1 MTSMMKAMKTAILV
15 ALIGGCS
22 NLQPNDKGFMEFVT
36 SSRNFKLPLQRAL
49 LRAFIAKCGRNSQ
62 FDGETVLMGCALKGN
77 IFCAKELL
85 SVKAVRRSS
94 RCDINQLN
102 GEHSAL
108 TLAIMSHSNSVFDL
122 LVSYK
127 GIQVLPNDIK
137 LAFIRN
143 NNHAAEVLLKNCD
156 DINKWIDVEDV
167 DSLVQ
172 HTFEDILRFVK
183 QKKYADAR
191 TALQNHRLLLTKGFN
206 MTLENYDWVS
216 GFIEEYQQYF
226 KSTNIDIER
235 GILSECINLHGFQVP
250 DQYEDCCDFF
260 P

>member
-1 MTSMMKAMKTAILV
+1 MKTINSGIADYC
-15 ALIGGCS
+15 IGSCS
-22 NLQPNDKGFMEFVT
+22 NLEPNDEGFMEFIT
-36 SSRNFKLPLQRAL
+36 SSRNFELPLQRGL
-49 LRAFIAKCGRNSQ
+49 LKAFIAKCGPNSESA
-62 FDGETVLMGCALKGN
+62 GETVLMGCALKGN

-85 SVKAVRRSS
+85 SAGA
-94 RCDINQLN
+94 DINQLN

-108 TLAIMSHSNSVFDL
+108 SMAIMSHNNSLFDL
-122 LVSYK
+122 LVYCRATFRLK
-127 GIQVLPNDIK
+127 DIE